1 MLFRATKIQTEYKAQ
16 RCISSCPPPKRLM
29 RPSRCL
35 HTPSLQWQ
43 PVPVLGDG
51 GIESFRRDAF
61 LAQKPALMPPG
72 CFHHLPAIQ
81 NWFRSSKRHDQG
93 HQLNQ
98 SYLVQFADAMVPL
111 ECSSISQVGEQDV
124 SFKRSEAPLS
134 LFLRWAESADACSR
148 QRLYLAQASFSDLP
162 AGMRD
167 DLPTPEIVLYA
178 GKGDVYDTNLWLGV
192 APTYT
197 PLHKDPNPNLFVQL
211 VGRKVVR
218 LLPPE
223 VGREIFSNVQAALGR
238 NASDKFRGDEMM
250 QGEEKKLLENQIWGD
265 DRVNGG
271 SAIFGLEALLNSG
284 EGLFIPKGWWHSIK
298 GVGTGINGSVSECLQ
313 YSPSHWGIWSLLISV
328 GQLVV
333 SLMIPLRKLWL
344 SRSKPQASYTSVY
357 ITICY
362 RKLWKGKEPQH
373 AAWLP
378 YRASPGSNQ
387 STSDRHEIVTGSW
400 ISVPK
405 QRYVHRSYYR
415 PLSLI
420 SDSAQR
426 PSMKAK
432 SKSNQDSRS
441 SQSGRTRSIGTGL

>member
-1 MLFRATKIQTEYKAQ
+1 MGWSA
-16 RCISSCPPPKRLM
+16 SSRS
-29 RPSRCL
+29 SRCL

-43 PVPVLGDG
+43 PVPVLGDRS
-51 GIESFRRDAF
+51 IESFRLDAF
-61 LAQKPALMPPG
+61 LAQKPALMPSG

-81 NWFRSSKRHDQG
+81 NWFRSSEKHDQA
-93 HQLNQ
+93 HELNQ
-98 SYLVQFADAMVPL
+98 SYLEQFAGAMVPL
-111 ECSSISQVGEQDV
+111 EFSSISQVGEQDV

-178 GKGDVYDTNLWLGV
+178 GRGDVYDTNLWLGV

-223 VGREIFSNVQAALGR
+223 LGREIFSNVQAALGR
-238 NASDKFRGDEMM
+238 DASESFRGDEMM
-250 QGEEKKLLENQIWGD
+250 QEEEKRLLENQIWGD
-265 DRVNGG
+265 DGVNGG
-271 SAIFGLEALLNSG
+271 SAIPGHEALLKSG

-298 GVGTGINGSVSECLQ
+298 GVGTGITGSVSESLQ
-313 YSPSHWGIWSLLISV
+313 QILSHRGVWTLLISV

-344 SRSKPQASYTSVY
+344 PRS
-357 ITICY
+357 
-362 RKLWKGKEPQH
+362 
-373 AAWLP
+373 
-378 YRASPGSNQ
+378 
-387 STSDRHEIVTGSW
+387 
-400 ISVPK
+400 
-405 QRYVHRSYYR
+405 
-415 PLSLI
+415 
-420 SDSAQR
+420 
-426 PSMKAK
+426 
-432 SKSNQDSRS
+432 
-441 SQSGRTRSIGTGL
+441 